1 VGYFVASFLSSL
13 APFLH
18 ETTHNKKAAN
28 KKQVFFMSLKLQV
41 FIVKIVYHPEAE
53 ISSKFHFRMRRAQIK
68 ITTSPLHLITTSPN
82 QAQAFHESDYGY
94 EKNT

>member
-1 VGYFVASFLSSL
+1 
-13 APFLH
+13 
-18 ETTHNKKAAN
+18 
-28 KKQVFFMSLKLQV
+28 
-41 FIVKIVYHPEAE
+41 VKIVYHPEAE